1 MIDTLRTAGAAVIAY
16 DIEFLERT
24 PEDAALRRAIER
36 AGPQLLL
43 AATRIDSEGQGE
55 ILGGPAEELP
65 ASAGYAG
72 FPISADGAY
81 REVDES
87 VGLSGADRSEPGT
100 RRLESFAVVAAALAG
115 EPAERFERAWIDY
128 HGPARTFP
136 HVPFADVL
144 EGVDPRRFEGKVV
157 VVGTSARKQG
167 DLHAT
172 AAGDGRVMSGAE
184 IQANAISTLR
194 RGTPLEGIGAAGDL
208 ALIVLLG
215 LLPAVAAIALRPRLA
230 ALMVVAAA
238 GVYVAAAQ
246 LLFSAGLI
254 VPVLYPLLAL
264 GLSAAGVFAA
274 RAAGAR
280 RLSRAG

>member
-1 MIDTLRTAGAAVIAY
+1 MAAAAAVAIVLVLVAYVLQPAWLEKAELRTLDARFALRGDVAVDRDIVIVDLDDASLAELGGGGDRIPRGLQTRMIDTLRMAGAAVIAY

-55 ILGGPAEELP
+55 ILGGPADELP

-136 HVPFADVL
+136 HVPFAEVL
-144 EGVDPRRFEGKVV
+144 K
-157 VVGTSARKQG
+157 
-167 DLHAT
+167 
-172 AAGDGRVMSGAE
+172 
-184 IQANAISTLR
+184 R
-194 RGTPLEGIGAAGDL
+194 RGPAPLRGQDH
-208 ALIVLLG
+208 
-215 LLPAVAAIALRPRLA
+215 
-230 ALMVVAAA
+230 
-238 GVYVAAAQ
+238 
-246 LLFSAGLI
+246 
-254 VPVLYPLLAL
+254 
-264 GLSAAGVFAA
+264 
-274 RAAGAR
+274 
-280 RLSRAG
+280 